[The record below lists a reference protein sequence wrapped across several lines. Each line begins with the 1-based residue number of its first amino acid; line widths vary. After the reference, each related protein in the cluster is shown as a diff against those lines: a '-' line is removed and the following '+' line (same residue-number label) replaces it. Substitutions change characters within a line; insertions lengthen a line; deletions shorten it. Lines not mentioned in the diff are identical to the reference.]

1 LERTGVSEVLAVL
14 MLSGLFLGA
23 GVAYL
28 SMVQRGQKGQTVG
41 LLEAMRLSQ
50 HRVNQLLTCVYSS
63 RSPGLL
69 SIYLYN
75 YGTEN
80 AGLAGFYY
88 GAQSVRPYSFRDAET
103 GSLLGESVVP
113 PKRLVRVDL
122 PPPPSGENHLTVVT
136 EVRTVFTWLV

>member
-1 LERTGVSEVLAVL
+1 MDGRGISEVLAVL

-28 SMVQRGQKGQTVG
+28 SMVQRGQKGETVG
-41 LLEAMRLSQ
+41 LLEMMRLSQ
-50 HRVNQLLTCVYSS
+50 HRVNQLLTCVYSA

-69 SIYLYN
+69 SVYLYN

-88 GAQSVRPYSFRDAET
+88 GTQSVRPYSFRDAET